1 MRAHK
6 SGSVVVDALLL
17 PSIVPAVVMLPVVVL
32 AYDTDPAD
40 ELVTV
45 YVPLYPAG
53 TIPDTIIVCPAENA

>member
-6 SGSVVVDALLL
+6 SGLLVVDALLL

-45 YVPLYPAG
+45 
-53 TIPDTIIVCPAENA
+53 